1 MKQLGHSDDEVMAR
15 ANMSAR
21 TYVTYY

>member
-21 TYVTYY
+21 TYVT